1 MKEKYIMHLYKYG
14 YVKTDMDID
23 TDKIVYYANKMR
35 REKETGPANLKSENA
50 GPKPVR
56 RLSIAELNEF
66 MDEMD
71 EYTTAEFKELLIK
84 EDVHALDME
93 WLVDQKDNPDKHKKF
108 PKWIRDFFGKPK
120 YRKTRKN
127 NLWGYFKK
135 KKNKSLKMETEY
147 EENEDDD
154 IPQEKLERRERREK
168 GERREVRKTRKIVA
182 PPAPVPPM
190 QGAPAPVPPMQGAPA
205 PVPPM
210 QGAPVLVPPVKEKSV
225 SINVDVPDIA
235 ADFKELFAD
244 PPVLADEEENKQL
257 KTIITDAKKKLKT
270 KSVRYNKLL
279 SYYRSTTSNREKSK
293 LLSSLQQE
301 RTAIV
306 NNPDLR
312 KSVTAIAF
320 ARSFFD
326 GSKGNEGE
334 TPRERPPLTAR
345 GKFVT
350 LLSQRKR
357 TLRSRKN

>member
-35 REKETGPANLKSENA
+35 REKETGPADLKSENA

-71 EYTTAEFKELLIK
+71 DYTTAEFKELLIK

-120 YRKTRKN
+120 FRKTRKH

-135 KKNKSLKMETEY
+135 KKNKSLKMEPEY

-190 QGAPAPVPPMQGAPA
+190 QGAPAPVPPMQGAP
-205 PVPPM
+205 
-210 QGAPVLVPPVKEKSV
+210 VLVPPPVKEKSV
-225 SINVDVPDIA
+225 SINVDVPDISE
-235 ADFKELFAD
+235 DFKELFAD
-244 PPVLADEEENKQL
+244 PPVLADKEENKQL
-257 KTIITDAKKKLKT
+257 NTIITDAQKKLKT
-270 KSVRYNKLL
+270 KSGRYNKLL
-279 SYYRSTTSNREKSK
+279 SVYRSTTSNREKSK

-320 ARSFFD
+320 ARSFVD
-326 GSKGNEGE
+326 GSKGSVGS
-334 TPRERPPLTAR
+334 TPRDLPPLTAR

-350 LLSQRKR
+350 LLSKR
-357 TLRSRKN
+357 TLRSTN

>member
-1 MKEKYIMHLYKYG
+1 MHLYKYG

-190 QGAPAPVPPMQGAPA
+190 QGAP
-205 PVPPM
+205 
-210 QGAPVLVPPVKEKSV
+210 VLVPPPVKEKSV
-225 SINVDVPDIA
+225 SINVDVPDID

-257 KTIITDAKKKLKT
+257 KTIITDAQKKLKT

-279 SYYRSTTSNREKSK
+279 SDYRSTTSNREKSK

-350 LLSQRKR
+350 LLSQRSQR
-357 TLRSRKN
+357 SQRSRRKT